1 MRWSSRHR
9 ALLLATALAVNAGAG
24 ARPQTVC
31 TITVNSPEEK
41 QSFAR
46 HLPADRAR
54 FVELV
59 ERGRPDWLATAC
71 QASIACDVLVIS
83 GHYDG
88 DNEFFSDRL
97 DVNEHLPVSELE
109 RASCSDTCPALF
121 SRLKEV
127 YLFGCNTLNPQPQSS
142 ASADIVRSLV
152 RMCEEMHIQVIGEGV
167 ETVGERDALRDAG
180 VYLMQGYLFA
190 RPAFQAMAAVEFGG

>member
-1 MRWSSRHR
+1 
-9 ALLLATALAVNAGAG
+9 
-24 ARPQTVC
+24 
-31 TITVNSPEEK
+31 
-41 QSFAR
+41 
-46 HLPADRAR
+46 
-54 FVELV
+54 VELV

-97 DVNEHLPVSELE
+97 DVDEHLPVSELE

-152 RMCEEMHIQVIGEGV
+152 REGHAPKAA
-167 ETVGERDALRDAG
+167 GAPAADAG
-180 VYLMQGYLFA
+180 GRLRRKQPRAHAPGLQGRAGDLRLLVAGAAGADRRGHA
-190 RPAFQAMAAVEFGG
+190 RPLLPRGRRGGRRPRAAQQPLARGTSRPTACRWRPA